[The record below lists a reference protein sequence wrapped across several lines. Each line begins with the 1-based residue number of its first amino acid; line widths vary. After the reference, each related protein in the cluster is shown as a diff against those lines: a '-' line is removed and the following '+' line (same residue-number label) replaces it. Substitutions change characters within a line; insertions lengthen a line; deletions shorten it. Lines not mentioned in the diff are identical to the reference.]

1 MSAGGLKN
9 MARSI
14 EVLAPSRLHF
24 GMLSLEPHCG
34 RQYGGVGAMIQTPG
48 LRLTIR
54 EAAGLE
60 AAGPMLRRTLRA
72 ARLAWSNDPACPDPA
87 GEPRCRIEVCEAPPQ
102 HVGLGT
108 GTQLAMAVAAG
119 LNALFDRPALDAASL
134 ARRVGRGQRSAIGLY
149 GFFEGGLLFEGGK
162 TPSEE
167 VSPLVAR
174 VELPEDW
181 RFVLVRPG
189 GQRGLS
195 GVAEQRAFARLPPVP
210 AERTVALGREAAEVL
225 LPAAAAGRFEEFS
238 ESLYRFGYE
247 AGLSFAAWQ
256 GGAFASARLTGLV
269 QSIRDLGVRGV
280 GQSSWGPTLFALLPS
295 ADAAG
300 EFLLR
305 LRRTSCAADL
315 ELTITAPANR
325 GAAITVRRA

>member
-1 MSAGGLKN
+1 MT
-9 MARSI
+9 RTV

-24 GMLSLEPHCG
+24 GMISLEPWCG
-34 RQYGGVGAMIQTPG
+34 RRYGGVGAMIQTPG

-54 EAAGLE
+54 EAQGLE
-60 AAGPMLRRTLRA
+60 AVGPMSRRTLRA
-72 ARLAWSNDPACPDPA
+72 ARLAWNNDPACPDPA
-87 GEPRCRIEVCEAPPQ
+87 GEPPCRIEVHEAPPQ

-119 LNALFDRPALDAASL
+119 LNAFFDRPALDAATL

-149 GFFEGGLLFEGGK
+149 GFFQGGLLFEGGK

-174 VELPEDW
+174 VELPEAW
-181 RFVLVRPG
+181 RFVLVRPRG
-189 GQRGLS
+189 PRGLS
-195 GVAEQRAFARLPPVP
+195 GVAEQRAFAELPVVPV
-210 AERTVALGREAAEVL
+210 ERTTALGRLAAEVL

-247 AGLSFAAWQ
+247 AGLSFAGRQ
-256 GGAFASARLTGLV
+256 GGAFAGPRLTALV
-269 QSIRDLGVRGV
+269 QAIRDLGVRGV

-295 ADAAG
+295 ADAAA
-300 EFLLR
+300 ELLLR
-305 LRRTSCAADL
+305 LPRTSCPGDL
-315 ELTITAPANR
+315 ELAVTVSANR
-325 GAAITVRRA
+325 GASIAVNPIP

>member
-1 MSAGGLKN
+1 
-9 MARSI
+9 
-14 EVLAPSRLHF
+14 
-24 GMLSLEPHCG
+24 
-34 RQYGGVGAMIQTPG
+34 MIQTPR

-54 EAAGLE
+54 EAPGLE
-60 AAGPMLRRTLRA
+60 AAGPRRRPALRA
-72 ARLAWSNDPACPDPA
+72 ARLAWTNDPACPDPA

-119 LNALFDRPALDAASL
+119 LNVFFDRPALDAASL

-149 GFFEGGLLFEGGK
+149 GFFEGGLLMEGGK

-167 VSPLVAR
+167 VSPLVGR
-174 VELPEDW
+174 VELPEAW
-181 RFVLVRPG
+181 RFVLVRPR

-210 AERTVALGREAAEVL
+210 AELTAALRREAAEVL
-225 LPAAAAGRFEEFS
+225 LPAAAAGRFDEFS

-247 AGLSFAAWQ
+247 AGLSFAARQ
-256 GGAFASARLTGLV
+256 GGAFAGPRLTALV

-280 GQSSWGPTLFALLPS
+280 GQSSWGPTLYVLLPS
-295 ADAAG
+295 SDAAA

-305 LRRTSCAADL
+305 LRQPSWAGKRRQSPFAGTARRVLRTSGGCPLFFPTDL
-315 ELTITAPANR
+315 ELTVAAPANR
-325 GAAITVRRA
+325 GATITVCQG

>member
-1 MSAGGLKN
+1 

-24 GMLSLEPHCG
+24 GMIALKPRRG
-34 RQYGGVGAMIQTPG
+34 RRYGGVGAMIQTPG

-54 EAAGLE
+54 EAPGLE
-60 AAGPMLRRTLRA
+60 AAGPMRGRALRA
-72 ARLAWSNDPACPDPA
+72 ARLAWTNDPACPDPA
-87 GEPRCRIEVCEAPPQ
+87 EEPRCRIEVCQSPPQ
-102 HVGLGT
+102 HVGLGS

-119 LNALFDRPALDAASL
+119 LAAFFDRPAPDAAVL

-174 VELPEDW
+174 VALPEAW
-181 RFVLVRPG
+181 RFVLVRPR

-195 GVAEQRAFARLPPVP
+195 DVAERKAFARLPPVP
-210 AERTVALGREAAEVL
+210 PERTAALRQLAAEVL
-225 LPAAAAGRFEEFS
+225 LPAAAAGRFDEFS

-256 GGAFASARLTGLV
+256 GGAFAGPRLTALV
-269 QSIRDLGVRGV
+269 QAIRDLGVRGV
-280 GQSSWGPTLFALLPS
+280 GQSSWGPTLLALLPS
-295 ADAAG
+295 ADEAA

-305 LRRTSCAADL
+305 LRQSSWAADL
-315 ELTITAPANR
+315 ELTVTAPANR
-325 GAAITVRRA
+325 GASIAVRGA

>member
-1 MSAGGLKN
+1 

-24 GMLSLEPHCG
+24 GMIALQPWCG
-34 RQYGGVGAMIQTPG
+34 PQYGGVGAMIQTPG

-54 EAAGLE
+54 EAPGLE
-60 AAGPMLRRTLRA
+60 AAGPIRRRTLRA
-72 ARLAWSNDPACPDPA
+72 ARLAWTNDPACPDPA

-119 LNALFDRPALDAASL
+119 LAAFFDRPVLDAAAL
-134 ARRVGRGQRSAIGLY
+134 ARRVGRGRRSAIGLH

-167 VSPLVAR
+167 VAPLVAR
-174 VELPEDW
+174 VELPEAW
-181 RFVLVRPG
+181 RFVLVRPR

-195 GVAEQRAFARLPPVP
+195 GAAERKAFARLPPVP
-210 AERTVALGREAAEVL
+210 AERTAALRREAAEVL

-247 AGLSFAAWQ
+247 AGLSFSARQ
-256 GGAFASARLTGLV
+256 GGAFAGPRLTALV
-269 QSIRDLGVRGV
+269 QAIRELGVRGV
-280 GQSSWGPTLFALLPS
+280 GQSSWGPTLFVLLPS
-295 ADAAG
+295 ADAAA

-305 LRRTSCAADL
+305 LRQPSWAADL

-325 GAAITVRRA
+325 GATIVICRV

>member
-1 MSAGGLKN
+1 

-24 GMLSLEPHCG
+24 GMLSLQPGCG

-54 EAAGLE
+54 EAPRLE
-60 AAGPMLRRTLRA
+60 AAGPRRRRTLRA
-72 ARLAWSNDPACPDPA
+72 ARLAWTNDPACPDPA
-87 GEPRCRIEVCEAPPQ
+87 GEPGCRIEVCEAPPQ

-119 LNALFDRPALDAASL
+119 LAAFFDRPAVDAAAL

-149 GFFEGGLLFEGGK
+149 GFFKGGLLFEGGK
-162 TPSEE
+162 TPSDEI
-167 VSPLVAR
+167 SPLVAR
-174 VELPEDW
+174 VELPEAW
-181 RFVLVRPG
+181 RFVLVRPR

-195 GVAEQRAFARLPPVP
+195 GAAERKAFARLPPVP
-210 AERTVALGREAAEVL
+210 PERTAALGRLAAEAL
-225 LPAAAAGRFEEFS
+225 LPAAAAGRFDEFS

-247 AGLSFAAWQ
+247 AGLSFAARQ
-256 GGAFASARLTGLV
+256 GGAFAGARLTALV
-269 QSIRDLGVRGV
+269 QWIHDLGVRGV
-280 GQSSWGPTLFALLPS
+280 GQSSWGPTLLALLPS
-295 ADAAG
+295 ADAAA

-305 LRRTSCAADL
+305 LRRSSCAADL

-325 GAAITVRRA
+325 GASIAICRV